1 MIISICNLYK
11 ERKKESEREK
21 VSNLSATICSTID
34 NKAVETN
41 ETLEGLFLL
50 CVCVYL
56 CLINFATLTS
66 NTSSSQQ
73 KCLYRICQ

>member
-41 ETLEGLFLL
+41 ETLEGLFF
-50 CVCVYL
+50 VCLFVP
-56 CLINFATLTS
+56 N
-66 NTSSSQQ
+66 
-73 KCLYRICQ
+73 